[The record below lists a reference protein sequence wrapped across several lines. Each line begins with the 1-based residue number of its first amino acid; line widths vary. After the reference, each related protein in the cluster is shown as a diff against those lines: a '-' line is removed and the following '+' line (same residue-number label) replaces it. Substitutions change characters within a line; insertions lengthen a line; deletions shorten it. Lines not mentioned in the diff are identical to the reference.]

1 MEDVPTMMT
10 SGEANEPRGAARRTR
25 RGRVLAAIA
34 GAALAACS
42 RNTGVNDPAN
52 ELPFGALDLPTQ
64 GAQVAAES
72 PVAGWALDDRGV
84 RQIRVYVD
92 GHLINTGV
100 LSQDRP
106 DVAKAFP
113 QYARGSI
120 KHGFTL
126 LLGFDAPGPH
136 TVIVQA
142 VDTDGATRD
151 FAVVNV
157 IAVDK

>member
-1 MEDVPTMMT
+1 LEDVPTMMT
-10 SGEANEPRGAARRTR
+10 SGEANQPRGGARRTR

-42 RNTGVNDPAN
+42 GNTGVNDPAN
-52 ELPFGALDLPTQ
+52 ELPFGALDLPAQ
-64 GAQVAAES
+64 GAQVKAQT

-84 RQIRVYVD
+84 QQIRVYVD
-92 GHLINTGV
+92 GHLVNSGV
-100 LSQDRP
+100 LSQERP
-106 DVAKAFP
+106 DVAKVYP
-113 QYARGSI
+113 KYAHGSL

-126 LLGFDAPGPH
+126 LMGFDGPGPH

-151 FAVVNV
+151 FAVLNV